1 MKTCYI
7 YARTATIS
15 QYEHSKGRSK
25 NLELQI
31 KSCKQFAKENGYE
44 VYKTFFEVA
53 SGTTFKRKELKKLL
67 NYCKRVQVD
76 ALIISKIDRLSRNFS
91 VYQEI
96 REHLT
101 KYSIALISVDDGDL
115 TSPIGNLLGG
125 IQVSVAQY
133 ELERSK
139 AR

>member
-31 KSCKQFAKENGYE
+31 KSCKQFAKENEYE

-53 SGTTFKRKELKKLL
+53 SGTTFERKELKKLL
-67 NYCKRVQVD
+67 NYCKRVPVD
-76 ALIISKIDRLSRNFS
+76 ALIISRIDRLSRNFS
-91 VYQEI
+91 VYQEM
-96 REHLT
+96 REHL
-101 KYSIALISVDDGDL
+101 KNYGISLISVDDGDL
-115 TSPIGNLLGG
+115 TSPVGNLLGG